1 MSFEYLRMSGQ
12 KQLRMSALKQDERTE
27 KEHDVTE
34 RVWDKFLTENDKEAL
49 GNRAPKRPVPMGKK
63 PGLLLIDLYRNVF
76 GDGPEPE
83 QRAIKD
89 WPGSCGQ
96 SAWDS
101 VPHIQRLLEVSREVG
116 IPVTHV
122 TMLVNTG
129 VEGWGDV
136 RRNRQAGR
144 FTTPKRERDDLYEII
159 PEVGPIEGEAV
170 IRKVAPSAF
179 WGTPLT
185 GHLNYN
191 EVDTL
196 IVCGESTSGCVRAS
210 VVDACTNR
218 YRVIVAEE
226 AVFDRADVLSV
237 EEIVGMLRA
246 WKDGQSE
253 GQEAI
258 TVEAWLKAGNRKRL
272 IAM

>member
-1 MSFEYLRMSGQ
+1 V
-12 KQLRMSALKQDERTE
+12 A
-27 KEHDVTE
+27 E
-34 RVWDKFLTENDKEAL
+34 RVWDKFLSERDKEDL
-49 GNRAPKRPVPMGKK
+49 GRRTPKRTLPLGKR

-83 QRAIKD
+83 AHAVKD

-96 SAWDS
+96 AAWDS
-101 VPHIQRLLEVSREVG
+101 VPHIQRLLSAAREVE

-144 FTTPKRERDDLYEII
+144 TSTPKRERDDLYEII

-170 IRKVAPSAF
+170 IRKAAPSAF
-179 WGTPLT
+179 WGTALT
-185 GHLNYN
+185 GHLNVN
-191 EVDTL
+191 EIDTL
-196 IVCGESTSGCVRAS
+196 IICGESTSGCVRAT

-218 YRVIVAEE
+218 YHVVVAEE
-226 AVFDRADVLSV
+226 AVFDRHEAPHAINLFDMNQKYADVLGV

-246 WKDGQSE
+246 WKDGQA
-253 GQEAI
+253 EAEQ
-258 TVEAWLKAGNRKRL
+258 TVTVQA
-272 IAM
+272 